1 VSEATLMLLE
11 DEEAAGRLLMLHVN
25 GKAYT
30 WKPPGFRKSLVPV
43 ADASGGAGASP
54 LRGQTSGLSAATWP
68 AWLRVPGDCQ
78 DLCGRHVLIQYITLF
93 YRAARV
99 RLWSRPDGRRRRAP
113 RSPCLAAS
121 LGARLQPRGMQ
132 PVVTGVWGPAVDA
145 SHCPAAGADSP
156 DAGRERAALA
166 AWASSAIPTEGR
178 KLQARRASWRLPPRN
193 GAPGRYCHFY
203 FYKRHA

>member
-43 ADASGGAGASP
+43 ADATGGAGASP

-68 AWLRVPGDCQ
+68 AWLRELGACQ
-78 DLCGRHVLIQYITLF
+78 DSCRRRVLIPYITLF
-93 YRAARV
+93 YPAARV

-132 PVVTGVWGPAVDA
+132 PVVTGAWGPANDE
-145 SHCPAAGADSP
+145 SHCPVQVRTRRMRAGSAPHWQPGQAAPSP
-156 DAGRERAALA
+156 PRAA
-166 AWASSAIPTEGR
+166 SC
-178 KLQARRASWRLPPRN
+178 RRARVLVPATQKWGTRKISSFFFN
-193 GAPGRYCHFY
+193 
-203 FYKRHA
+203 KRHA